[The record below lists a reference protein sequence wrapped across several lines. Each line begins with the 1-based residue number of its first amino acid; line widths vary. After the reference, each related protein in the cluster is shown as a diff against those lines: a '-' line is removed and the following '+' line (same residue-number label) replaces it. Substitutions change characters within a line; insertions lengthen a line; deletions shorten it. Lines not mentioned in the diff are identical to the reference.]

1 VNAATLRI
9 LRRGFE
15 RHCPQCGKEK
25 IFGRWNVL
33 RKSCPRCGC
42 EIERRGGDTWFF
54 TYMTTAFLTGLFV
67 LWMFLFPMTN
77 HLLGQVILVVGW
89 FVLIVLTLP
98 IRKGLAI
105 AIDYLI
111 DSRQEHHQS

>member
-1 VNAATLRI
+1 MQAGTLLI
-9 LRRGFE
+9 LRRGLE
-15 RHCPQCGKEK
+15 RQCPQCGMEK
-25 IFGRWNVL
+25 LFGRWNVL
-33 RKSCPRCGC
+33 RKSCSHCGC

-54 TYMTTAFLTGLFV
+54 TYMSTAFLTGIFL

-89 FVLIVLTLP
+89 FVIIVLTLP
-98 IRKGLAI
+98 VRKGLAI

-111 DSRQEHHQS
+111 DCRQNNQRS